1 MGLGLNQCGQCH
13 GSGKRSCLHCYGNGS
28 RESSTLEGPT
38 AGYGLTCGSQILGA
52 SSRENDNEDRE
63 RSTNC
68 SLELKME
75 LGNAT

>member
-1 MGLGLNQCGQCH
+1 V
-13 GSGKRSCLHCYGNGS
+13 GSAAVVARGAAYIVTGMEVGK
-28 RESSTLEGPT
+28 SSTLDGPT
-38 AGYGLTCGSQILGA
+38 AGYGLACGSQILDV